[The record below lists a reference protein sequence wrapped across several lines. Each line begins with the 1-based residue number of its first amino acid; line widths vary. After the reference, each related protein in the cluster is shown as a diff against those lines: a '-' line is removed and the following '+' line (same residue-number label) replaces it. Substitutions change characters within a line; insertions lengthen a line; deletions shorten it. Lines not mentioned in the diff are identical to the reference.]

1 MTQVGVLLG
10 VVIVLDICQMDAKK
24 FTCLGFQLYFTLRD
38 TKFTQNLG
46 MVSCLQIFLFVNL

>member
-10 VVIVLDICQMDAKK
+10 VVLFLDICQMDAK

-38 TKFTQNLG
+38 MKFTGNLG
-46 MVSCLQIFLFVNL
+46 MVSCLQVFLFVNL